1 MATFHAPPW
10 CPSPPD
16 TFLRLMISGLAFV
29 SLLTCRDLQ
38 EGARP
43 DGRLDRMDRRMTLKF
58 G

>member
-16 TFLRLMISGLAFV
+16 PIFRLMISGLAFV

-43 DGRLDRMDRRMTLKF
+43 DGRLD
-58 G
+58 